1 MQQGDVDNSQWRETM
16 QQHPGFRIL
25 ALVAGSTLLGAC
37 VASGPVIKPPAD
49 SGPATTTSAGPAPEV
64 LRAAIAQ
71 QPLPRLVSGADVAAF
86 VDAAGLAPVA
96 RREAL
101 RHVIGDAHDNT
112 DIANQLIAEFEAART
127 RDFSRALV
135 VLALLGE
142 QRNPAGTA
150 FLNKFVWEP
159 LPQGGPV
166 LTELG
171 LSAAAEA
178 QERLQVKAVN
188 AIPYARTPQA
198 LRLTLEI
205 AARHPLKAVRIEAAS
220 SYLWN
225 QGNSAVARRTL
236 AAALRRDEQ
245 AVLDRPV
252 RDAGMRAQDFNRQLA
267 DYLRRHPE
275 LQPPAPE
282 RSGPG
287 KPEKSNDEATPS
299 PPAESQSS
307 GRRSIP

>member
-1 MQQGDVDNSQWRETM
+1 MQQRS
-16 QQHPGFRIL
+16 GFKVL
-25 ALVAGSTLLGAC
+25 ALTAGSALLGAC
-37 VASGPVIKPPAD
+37 VATGPVIRPPAG
-49 SGPATTTSAGPAPEV
+49 SAPATTTPAGPAPEV

-71 QPLPRLVSGADVAAF
+71 QPLPRLAGGADVAAF
-86 VDAAGLAPVA
+86 VDAAGQAPVA

-101 RHVIGDAHDNT
+101 RQLIGDARDNT
-112 DIANQLIAEFEAART
+112 DITKQLIAEFRAARQH
-127 RDFSRALV
+127 DFSRALV

-142 QRNPAGTA
+142 QRNPAGTE
-150 FLNKFVWEP
+150 FLDKFVWEP
-159 LPQGGPV
+159 LPRGGPV
-166 LTELG
+166 LKELG

-178 QERLQVKAVN
+178 QERLQVKAAN
-188 AIPYARTPQA
+188 AIPYARTPLA

-225 QGNSAVARRTL
+225 QGNSDVARRTL

-245 AVLDRPV
+245 AVLDRPI
-252 RDAGMRAQDFNRQLA
+252 RDAGMSAQDFNRQL
-267 DYLRRHPE
+267 DGYLRRHPE

-287 KPEKSNDEATPS
+287 KPEKSNDAATPS

-307 GRRSIP
+307 GHGGTP